1 MKFIDCEGELYLK
14 RWLRQI
20 SFALQRRR
28 AISHIVGRRVDAEP
42 RRRSLNASSA
52 SQP

>member
-20 SFALQRRR
+20 SFALQRRWLRRR
-28 AISHIVGRRVDAEP
+28 ATSRILGRRVDAGE
-42 RRRSLNASSA
+42 RASF
-52 SQP
+52 